1 MTQVT
6 FNIRKDNWKQIL
18 KDSLSDFVLTREVK
32 CSLEFR
38 YKNSKL
44 TFRKESGHFQCSSIK
59 YSSLENDIFTFF
71 LDEYRTAC
79 DIKFEKKMDK
89 ISFQNAWTFKFN
101 MFEIELNARISEI
114 VPVENLR
121 LYDSNLYFDLFGK
134 NYSFRVMQFK
144 QDLEAD
150 LMNVIEIT
158 PITDQNFVFNRKYMT
173 LNNFLEFLNSESF
186 QEKLKWISENRSKEN
201 ELLSEIDQLKKD
213 LYWRESELSQIHT
226 RKKTLMDF

>member
-59 YSSLENDIFTFF
+59 YSSLENDIFTFL
-71 LDEYRTAC
+71 LDEYKTAC

-114 VPVENLR
+114 VPVENLK
-121 LYDSNLYFDLFGK
+121 LYESNLYFDLFGR
-134 NYSFRVMQFK
+134 NYSFRVMPFK
-144 QDLEAD
+144 QDLDFD
-150 LMNVIEIT
+150 LMNIEISQ
-158 PITDQNFVFNRKYMT
+158 IKENDFLVFNRKYIS
-173 LNNFLEFLNSESF
+173 LNNFLEHLKSESF
-186 QEKLKWISENRSKEN
+186 QEKLKWVSENMSKEK

>member
-32 CSLEFR
+32 CCLEFR

-59 YSSLENDIFTFF
+59 YSSLENDIFTFL
-71 LDEYRTAC
+71 LDEYKTAC

-121 LYDSNLYFDLFGK
+121 LYDSNLYFDLFGR
-134 NYSFRVMQFK
+134 NYSFRVMPFK
-144 QDLEAD
+144 QDLDAD
-150 LMNVIEIT
+150 LLNIEIT
-158 PITDQNFVFNRKYMT
+158 PITDQILVFNRKY
-173 LNNFLEFLNSESF
+173 LRLYNFLEFLKSESF
-186 QEKLKWISENRSKEN
+186 QEKLKLISENRDKEK

>member
-32 CSLEFR
+32 CCLEFR

-59 YSSLENDIFTFF
+59 YSSLENDIFTFL
-71 LDEYRTAC
+71 LDEYKTAC
-79 DIKFEKKMDK
+79 DIKFEKKMDT

-121 LYDSNLYFDLFGK
+121 LYDSNLYFDLFGR
-134 NYSFRVMQFK
+134 NYSFRVMPFK
-144 QDLEAD
+144 QDLDAD
-150 LMNVIEIT
+150 LLNIEIT
-158 PITDQNFVFNRKYMT
+158 PITDQILVFNRKY
-173 LNNFLEFLNSESF
+173 LRLYNFLEFLKSESF
-186 QEKLKWISENRSKEN
+186 QEKLKLISENRDKEK